1 MKFLVASV
9 LSAALCSTASFAAAE
24 TTLIY
29 GEAGPNRGVRAQG
42 TEWFVDQVGK
52 LSNGDLKVEVNWGGA
67 LFSDKAAVQS
77 IRDGV
82 ADLGSVIGVYF
93 PQDMIAYGLAD
104 LPIPNT
110 DPWVGMKAVDRIMR
124 TDPKVQENLAKQNL
138 VYVGTYTT
146 SAVQVGCKGKTIRT
160 LDDLKGL
167 KVRGVG
173 VYGKVFADMGATPVD
188 MSVYEAYQALE
199 TGLIDC
205 TQTYPYLVKALK
217 FDEVF
222 DSYTELNWG
231 QIGALG
237 ILMNKDSFDRLSDA
251 DKQALMTAGE
261 QLSDEFGRILG
272 AANEESVQVLRD
284 KSKEIITLPE
294 ADRARLV
301 EGGERYIQDWITR
314 ADAAG
319 LDGKGMVEQ
328 YRTLIAEFT
337 RQRDEKGYPWAPKQ

>member
-9 LSAALCSTASFAAAE
+9 LSAALCSVASFAAAE

-42 TEWFVDQVGK
+42 TQWFVDQVEK
-52 LSNGDLKVEVNWGGA
+52 LSHGDLRIEMNWGGA
-67 LFSDKAAVQS
+67 LFSEKAAVQS

-104 LPIPNT
+104 LPIPNA
-110 DPWVGMKAVDRIMR
+110 DPWVGMRAVDRIMR
-124 TDPKVQENLAKQNL
+124 TDAKVQENLAKQNL
-138 VYVGTYTT
+138 VYIGTYTT
-146 SAVQVGCKGKTIRT
+146 SAVQVGCKGKAIRT

-173 VYGKVFADMGATPVD
+173 VYGKVFADLGATPVD

-222 DSYTELNWG
+222 DSYTELDWG

-237 ILMNKDSFDRLSDA
+237 ILMNKTSFDALSPEQQ
-251 DKQALMTAGE
+251 QALTTAGE
-261 QLSDEFGRILG
+261 GLADEFGRILG
-272 AANEESVQVLRD
+272 DANAASVQVLRD
-284 KSKEIITLPE
+284 KGKEINRLSD
-294 ADRARLV
+294 ADRGRLI
-301 EGGERYIQDWITR
+301 EGGQKYIDDWITR

-319 LDGKGMVEQ
+319 LDGKAMVDE
-328 YRTLIAEFT
+328 YTALVAEYT
-337 RQRDEKGYPWAPKQ
+337 KARDDKGYPWAPK